1 MASPKYQSIDKFG
14 ESLLSREREKS
25 TAAKRGA
32 DTTRTISAGLSIVNA
47 MLADRAERRATE
59 VWNSGQEKLNSSLDF
74 FNTGLQFWDDHN
86 KMLGND
92 FAPENW
98 KEAYK
103 KRYYE
108 NYLSSK
114 GLTKADAN
122 REDSI
127 KQLEID
133 LENDLAT
140 YEKRM
145 KLAEQF
151 KLSGSETAETKAA
164 AFLQPINDS
173 LANRMDTIN
182 RNAGIIPSLVNLV
195 RGETEDPDEASAQAY
210 FDRIFQQNATWND
223 ATKEWESAQADNK
236 MMEVLKGEDMAV
248 DIKDVYFDSSITS
261 LVGSYAENNKLD
273 NDEIVIQLTEG
284 DKTFEGA
291 DFGSQ
296 FSNEDQAKFWEQAG
310 FLASAAKYK
319 YNNALALKT
328 AGGYEVEGLKTD
340 IDFLQAGVDYLIKEG
355 RVTPTKGVVSS
366 LPLTKNF
373 DYNAY
378 STTEIGEIVNKD
390 LGFFNSSVFDDVTP
404 DIRETLSTENT
415 VISNTSPDDQA
426 MIEVFTESD
435 ISLQD
440 ILADLTNNIVPKEDY
455 AEIGMLTEGLVQQ
468 TPVGERS
475 KAIEMADQIYKLIE
489 TDDIGPITS
498 SDPAPFNPNAPDPRP
513 VDTETNLLSK
523 TNLDRIIEY
532 DTTNKFKDLDR
543 DVLRRLLQTMPENEV
558 QDLLDRALNQER
570 IAERSRKLVG
580 DVSRAIRDSW
590 NKERNRG
597 ETIQKLR
604 ADDPDAYKQFQRLSN
619 MPGISEEQAL
629 DIILSE

>member
-1 MASPKYQSIDKFG
+1 MASPKYQSIDEFG
-14 ESLLSREREKS
+14 QSLLARQEAK
-25 TAAKRGA
+25 TAAAKKGV

-59 VWNSGQEKLNSSLDF
+59 IWNSGQEQLNSSLDF

-86 KMLGND
+86 NMLGND

-98 KEAYK
+98 REAYK

-133 LENDLAT
+133 LENDLDT

-173 LANRMDTIN
+173 LNSRMDTIN

-210 FDRIFQQNATWND
+210 FDSVFQQNATWNE
-223 ATKEWESAQADNK
+223 ATKQWESAQADNK
-236 MMEVLKGEDMAV
+236 MMEVLKGEDMPF
-248 DIKDVYFDSSITS
+248 DIKKIYFDSSITS

-273 NDEIVIQLTEG
+273 NDEIVIQLTEDG
-284 DKTFEGA
+284 KTFEGA
-291 DFGSQ
+291 DFGGQ
-296 FSNEDQAKFWEQAG
+296 FTTEDQAKFWEQAG

-319 YNNALALKT
+319 YNNALELKT

-340 IDFLQAGVDYLIKEG
+340 IDFLQAGVDHLIKEG
-355 RVTPTKGVVSS
+355 RVTPSGRFT
-366 LPLTKNF
+366 PLRNF

-415 VISNTSPDDQA
+415 VISNTSPDDQT
-426 MIEVFTESD
+426 MIESFTENN

-440 ILADLTNNIVPKEDY
+440 ILADLRDNLIDNKEY
-455 AEIGMLTEGLVQQ
+455 AGVRIATENLVQQ
-468 TPVGERS
+468 TPVGERR
-475 KAIEMADQIYKLIE
+475 KAIEIADQIYKLME
-489 TDDIGPITS
+489 TDPEDIQQEQPVDIQQEQ
-498 SDPAPFNPNAPDPRP
+498 P
-513 VDTETNLLSK
+513 VDTEINLLSK
-523 TNLDRIIEY
+523 TNIDRIIEY

-543 DVLRRLLQTMPENEV
+543 DVLRRLLQTMPEKEV
-558 QDLLDRALNQER
+558 QTLLDRALNQER
-570 IAERSRKLVG
+570 IAEQSRRLIGNVKRSV
-580 DVSRAIRDSW
+580 VDSW

-597 ETIQKLR
+597 KTIRELR

-619 MPGISEEQAL
+619 IPGISEEQAL
-629 DIILSE
+629 DILLSE

>member
-1 MASPKYQSIDKFG
+1 MASPKYQSIDEFG
-14 ESLLSREREKS
+14 QSLLSRQREKS
-25 TAAKRGA
+25 AAAKRGV
-32 DTTRTISAGLSIVNA
+32 DTTRTVRAGLSIVNA
-47 MLADRAERRATE
+47 MLADRAERRAAE

-173 LANRMDTIN
+173 LTNRMDTIN

-210 FDRIFQQNATWND
+210 FDSIFQQNATWNE

-236 MMEVLKGEDMAV
+236 MMEVLRGKEPDV
-248 DIKDVYFDSSITS
+248 DVDVKDIYLDSSITR
-261 LVGSYAENNKLD
+261 LVGSYAENDKLE

-296 FSNEDQAKFWEQAG
+296 FNNEDQAKFWEQAG

-319 YNNALALKT
+319 YNNAVELQT

-355 RVTPTKGVVSS
+355 RVTPSGRFT
-366 LPLTKNF
+366 PFRNF

-378 STTEIGEIVNKD
+378 SNTEIGEIVDKD
-390 LGFFNSSVFDDVTP
+390 LGFFNNSVCDDVTP

-415 VISNTSPDDQA
+415 VMSNTSLSDQT
-426 MIEVFTESD
+426 MIEVFTES
-435 ISLQD
+435 
-440 ILADLTNNIVPKEDY
+440 
-455 AEIGMLTEGLVQQ
+455 
-468 TPVGERS
+468 
-475 KAIEMADQIYKLIE
+475 
-489 TDDIGPITS
+489 
-498 SDPAPFNPNAPDPRP
+498 F
-513 VDTETNLLSK
+513 
-523 TNLDRIIEY
+523 
-532 DTTNKFKDLDR
+532 
-543 DVLRRLLQTMPENEV
+543 
-558 QDLLDRALNQER
+558 
-570 IAERSRKLVG
+570 
-580 DVSRAIRDSW
+580 
-590 NKERNRG
+590 
-597 ETIQKLR
+597 
-604 ADDPDAYKQFQRLSN
+604 
-619 MPGISEEQAL
+619 
-629 DIILSE
+629 

>member
-1 MASPKYQSIDKFG
+1 MASPKYQSIDELG
-14 ESLLSREREKS
+14 QSLLAREEAK
-25 TAAKRGA
+25 TAAAKRGS
-32 DTTRTISAGLSIVNA
+32 DTARTIGAGVSIVNA

-59 VWNSGQEKLNSSLDF
+59 IWNSGQEQLNSSLDF

-86 KMLGND
+86 NMLGND

-122 REDSI
+122 REDAI

-236 MMEVLKGEDMAV
+236 MIEVLKGEDMSV
-248 DIKDVYFDSSITS
+248 DIKDIYLDSSITR
-261 LVGSYAENNKLD
+261 LVGSYAENDKLE

-296 FSNEDQAKFWEQAG
+296 FNNEDQAKFWEQAG
-310 FLASAAKYK
+310 YLASAAKYK
-319 YNNALALKT
+319 YINAVELQT
-328 AGGYEVEGLKTD
+328 AGGYEVEGFKTD

-355 RVTPTKGVVSS
+355 RVTPSGSFT
-366 LPLTKNF
+366 PFKNF

-378 STTEIGEIVNKD
+378 SNKEIGEIVDKD

-415 VISNTSPDDQA
+415 VISNTSLSDQT
-426 MIEVFTESD
+426 MIESFIKNNID
-435 ISLQD
+435 LQD
-440 ILADLTNNIVPKEDY
+440 ILDDLRNNLIGNEEY
-455 AEIGMLTEGLVQQ
+455 AEIRIATEGLVLN
-468 TPVGERS
+468 TPIEERS
-475 KAIEMADQIYKLIE
+475 KSIEIADQIYKLME
-489 TDDIGPITS
+489 TDPEDIQQEQ
-498 SDPAPFNPNAPDPRP
+498 P
-513 VDTETNLLSK
+513 VDIQQEQPVEPEINLLSK
-523 TNLDRIIEY
+523 TNIDRIIEY

-543 DVLRRLLQTMPENEV
+543 DVLRRLLQTMPEKEV
-558 QDLLDRALNQER
+558 QTLLDRALNQER
-570 IAERSRKLVG
+570 IAERSRRLVG

>member
-1 MASPKYQSIDKFG
+1 MASPKYQSIDEFG
-14 ESLLSREREKS
+14 ESLLARQEAK
-25 TAAKRGA
+25 TASSKRGA
-32 DTTRTISAGLSIVNA
+32 DTARTVRAGLSVVNA
-47 MLADRAERRATE
+47 LLADRAERRATE
-59 VWNSGQEKLNSSLDF
+59 IWKSGQEQLNSSLDF

-127 KQLEID
+127 KQLDVD
-133 LENDLAT
+133 LENDLAA

-164 AFLQPINDS
+164 AFLKPINDS
-173 LANRMDTIN
+173 LNSRMDTIN

-195 RGETEDPDEASAQAY
+195 RGETADPDDASAKAY
-210 FDRIFQQNATWND
+210 FDSVFQQNATWNE

-236 MMEVLKGEDMAV
+236 MMEVLRGKEPDV
-248 DIKDVYFDSSITS
+248 DVKEVYFDTS
-261 LVGSYAENNKLD
+261 VTRLATTYAENDSLD

-291 DFGSQ
+291 DFGSE

-319 YNNALALKT
+319 YNNAVELQT

-340 IDFLQAGVDYLIKEG
+340 VQFLQSSVDYLIREG
-355 RVTPTKGVVSS
+355 RVTPSGRFT
-366 LPLTKNF
+366 PLRNF

-378 STTEIGEIVNKD
+378 SELELSDIVNKD
-390 LGFFNSSVFDDVTP
+390 VGFFDSPVFDDADPRLRESLNEVNPTIAETTIGGEFGVSRLIEES
-404 DIRETLSTENT
+404 DNMIGLLDILEDVRNNNILTEEHSQIREFTQEL
-415 VISNTSPDDQA
+415 IMRSNPR
-426 MIEVFTESD
+426 
-435 ISLQD
+435 
-440 ILADLTNNIVPKEDY
+440 
-455 AEIGMLTEGLVQQ
+455 
-468 TPVGERS
+468 ERR
-475 KAIEMADQIYKLIE
+475 EQL
-489 TDDIGPITS
+489 
-498 SDPAPFNPNAPDPRP
+498 
-513 VDTETNLLSK
+513 
-523 TNLDRIIEY
+523 
-532 DTTNKFKDLDR
+532 
-543 DVLRRLLQTMPENEV
+543 
-558 QDLLDRALNQER
+558 R
-570 IAERSRKLVG
+570 IAEE
-580 DVSRAIRDSW
+580 IY
-590 NKERNRG
+590 KE
-597 ETIQKLR
+597 L
-604 ADDPDAYKQFQRLSN
+604 
-619 MPGISEEQAL
+619 GIK
-629 DIILSE
+629 

>member
-1 MASPKYQSIDKFG
+1 MASPKYQSIDEFG
-14 ESLLSREREKS
+14 QSLLSRQREKS
-25 TAAKRGA
+25 AAAKRGV

-47 MLADRAERRATE
+47 MLADRAERRAAE
-59 VWNSGQEKLNSSLDF
+59 VWKGGQEKLNSSLDF

-86 KMLGND
+86 NMLGND

-98 KEAYK
+98 REAYK

-122 REDSI
+122 REDAI

-151 KLSGSETAETKAA
+151 KLSGSETTETKAA

-236 MMEVLKGEDMAV
+236 MIEVLKGEDMSV
-248 DIKDVYFDSSITS
+248 DIKDIYLDSSITR
-261 LVGSYAENNKLD
+261 LVGSYAENDKLE

-296 FSNEDQAKFWEQAG
+296 FNNEDQAKFWEQAG
-310 FLASAAKYK
+310 YLASAAKYK
-319 YNNALALKT
+319 YINAVELQT

-355 RVTPTKGVVSS
+355 RVNPSGSFTPFR
-366 LPLTKNF
+366 NF

-378 STTEIGEIVNKD
+378 SNKEIGEIVDKD

-415 VISNTSPDDQA
+415 VISNTSLSDQT
-426 MIEVFTESD
+426 MIESFIKNNID
-435 ISLQD
+435 LQD
-440 ILADLTNNIVPKEDY
+440 ILDDLRNNLIGNEEY
-455 AEIGMLTEGLVQQ
+455 AEIRIATEGLVLN
-468 TPVGERS
+468 TPIEERS
-475 KAIEMADQIYKLIE
+475 KSIEIADQIYKLME
-489 TDDIGPITS
+489 TDPEDIQQEQ
-498 SDPAPFNPNAPDPRP
+498 P
-513 VDTETNLLSK
+513 VDIQQEQPVEPEINLLSK
-523 TNLDRIIEY
+523 TNIDRIIEY

-570 IAERSRKLVG
+570 IAEQSRRLIGNVKRSV
-580 DVSRAIRDSW
+580 VDSW

-597 ETIQKLR
+597 KTIRELR

-629 DIILSE
+629 DIILTE

>member
-1 MASPKYQSIDKFG
+1 MASPKYQSIDEFG
-14 ESLLSREREKS
+14 QSLLSRQREKS
-25 TAAKRGA
+25 AAAKRGV
-32 DTTRTISAGLSIVNA
+32 DTTRTVRAGLSIVNA
-47 MLADRAERRATE
+47 MLADRAERRAAE

-210 FDRIFQQNATWND
+210 FDRIFQQNATWNE

-236 MMEVLKGEDMAV
+236 MMEVLRGKEPDV
-248 DIKDVYFDSSITS
+248 DVDVKDIYLDSSITR
-261 LVGSYAENNKLD
+261 LVGSYAENDKLE

-296 FSNEDQAKFWEQAG
+296 FNNEDQAKFWEQAG

-319 YNNALALKT
+319 YNNAVELQT

-355 RVTPTKGVVSS
+355 RVTPSGSFT
-366 LPLTKNF
+366 PFRNF

-378 STTEIGEIVNKD
+378 SNTEIGEIVDKD
-390 LGFFNSSVFDDVTP
+390 LGFFNNSVFDDVTP

-415 VISNTSPDDQA
+415 VMSNTSLSDQT

-440 ILADLTNNIVPKEDY
+440 ILADLTNNIVPNEEH
-455 AEIGMLTEGLVQQ
+455 AEIRMLTEGLVLQ
-468 TPVGERS
+468 TPVEERK
-475 KAIEMADQIYKLIE
+475 KAIEIANQIYKLME
-489 TDDIGPITS
+489 TDPEDIQQEQL
-498 SDPAPFNPNAPDPRP
+498 

-570 IAERSRKLVG
+570 IAEQSRRLIGNVKRSV
-580 DVSRAIRDSW
+580 VDSW

>member
-1 MASPKYQSIDKFG
+1 MASPKYQSIDEFG
-14 ESLLSREREKS
+14 QSLLSRQREKS
-25 TAAKRGA
+25 AAAKRGV

-47 MLADRAERRATE
+47 MLADRAERRAAE

-173 LANRMDTIN
+173 LTNRMDTIN

-210 FDRIFQQNATWND
+210 FDSVFQQNATWNE
-223 ATKEWESAQADNK
+223 ATKEWEAAQADNK
-236 MMEVLKGEDMAV
+236 MMEVLRGKEPDV
-248 DIKDVYFDSSITS
+248 DVDVKDIYLDSSITR
-261 LVGSYAENNKLD
+261 LVGSYAENDKLE

-296 FSNEDQAKFWEQAG
+296 FNNEDQAKFWEQAG
-310 FLASAAKYK
+310 YLASAAKYK
-319 YNNALALKT
+319 YINAVELQT

-340 IDFLQAGVDYLIKEG
+340 VQFLQAGVDYLIKEG
-355 RVTPTKGVVSS
+355 RVTPSGRFT
-366 LPLTKNF
+366 PFRNF

-378 STTEIGEIVNKD
+378 SELEISDIVNKD
-390 LGFFNSSVFDDVTP
+390 LGFFNNSVFDDVTP

-415 VISNTSPDDQA
+415 VMSNTSLSDQT

-440 ILADLTNNIVPKEDY
+440 ILADLTNNIVPNEDY
-455 AEIGMLTEGLVQQ
+455 AEIRMLTEGLVQQ
-468 TPVGERS
+468 TPVGERR
-475 KAIEMADQIYKLIE
+475 KAIEIADQIYKLME
-489 TDDIGPITS
+489 TDPEDIQQEQPVDIQQEQ
-498 SDPAPFNPNAPDPRP
+498 P

-543 DVLRRLLQTMPENEV
+543 DVLQTMPEKEV
-558 QDLLDRALNQER
+558 QTLLDRALNQER

>member
-1 MASPKYQSIDKFG
+1 MASPKYQSIDEFG
-14 ESLLSREREKS
+14 ESLLARQEAK
-25 TAAKRGA
+25 TASSKRGA
-32 DTTRTISAGLSIVNA
+32 DTARTVRAGLSVVNA
-47 MLADRAERRATE
+47 LLADRAERRATE
-59 VWNSGQEKLNSSLDF
+59 IWKSGQEQLNSSLDF

-127 KQLEID
+127 KQLDVD
-133 LENDLAT
+133 LENDLAA

-164 AFLQPINDS
+164 TFLQPINDS
-173 LANRMDTIN
+173 LTNRMETIN

-195 RGETEDPDEASAQAY
+195 RGETADPDDASAKAY
-210 FDRIFQQNATWND
+210 FDSVFQQNATWNE

-236 MMEVLKGEDMAV
+236 MMEVLRGKEPDV
-248 DIKDVYFDSSITS
+248 DVKEVYFDTS
-261 LVGSYAENNKLD
+261 VTRLATTYAENDSLD

-291 DFGSQ
+291 DFGSE

-319 YNNALALKT
+319 YNNAVELQT

-340 IDFLQAGVDYLIKEG
+340 VQFLQSSVDYLIREG
-355 RVTPTKGVVSS
+355 RVTPSGRFT
-366 LPLTKNF
+366 PLRNF

-378 STTEIGEIVNKD
+378 SELELSDIVNKD
-390 LGFFNSSVFDDVTP
+390 VGFFDSPVFDNVTP
-404 DIRETLSTENT
+404 KVAEILKEVNPTIAETTIGGEFGVSRLIEESDNMIGLLDILEDIRN
-415 VISNTSPDDQA
+415 
-426 MIEVFTESD
+426 
-435 ISLQD
+435 
-440 ILADLTNNIVPKEDY
+440 NNIRTEEHS
-455 AEIGMLTEGLVQQ
+455 EIRELTQELIMRSN
-468 TPVGERS
+468 PRERR
-475 KAIEMADQIYKLIE
+475 EQL
-489 TDDIGPITS
+489 
-498 SDPAPFNPNAPDPRP
+498 
-513 VDTETNLLSK
+513 
-523 TNLDRIIEY
+523 
-532 DTTNKFKDLDR
+532 
-543 DVLRRLLQTMPENEV
+543 
-558 QDLLDRALNQER
+558 R
-570 IAERSRKLVG
+570 IAEE
-580 DVSRAIRDSW
+580 IY
-590 NKERNRG
+590 KE
-597 ETIQKLR
+597 L
-604 ADDPDAYKQFQRLSN
+604 
-619 MPGISEEQAL
+619 GIK
-629 DIILSE
+629 

>member
-1 MASPKYQSIDKFG
+1 MASPKYQSIDELG
-14 ESLLSREREKS
+14 QSLLAREEAK
-25 TAAKRGA
+25 TAAAKRGS
-32 DTTRTISAGLSIVNA
+32 DTARTIGAGVSIVNA

-59 VWNSGQEKLNSSLDF
+59 IWNSGQEQLNSSLDF

-86 KMLGND
+86 NMLGND

-98 KEAYK
+98 REAYK

-122 REDSI
+122 REDAI

-173 LANRMDTIN
+173 LTNRMDTIN

-236 MMEVLKGEDMAV
+236 MIEVLKGEDMSV
-248 DIKDVYFDSSITS
+248 DIKDIYLDSSITR
-261 LVGSYAENNKLD
+261 LVGSYAENDKLE

-296 FSNEDQAKFWEQAG
+296 FNNEDQAKFWEQAG
-310 FLASAAKYK
+310 YLASAAKYK
-319 YNNALALKT
+319 YINAVELQT

-340 IDFLQAGVDYLIKEG
+340 VQFLQSSVDYLIREG
-355 RVTPTKGVVSS
+355 RVTPASKMNLFKSF
-366 LPLTKNF
+366 N
-373 DYNAY
+373 YNAY
-378 STTEIGEIVNKD
+378 SELELSDIVNQD
-390 LGFFNSSVFDDVTP
+390 VGFFDSPVFDNVTP
-404 DIRETLSTENT
+404 KVAEILKEVNPTIAETTIGGEFGVSTLIEESDNMIGLLDILEDIRN
-415 VISNTSPDDQA
+415 
-426 MIEVFTESD
+426 
-435 ISLQD
+435 
-440 ILADLTNNIVPKEDY
+440 NNIRTEEHS
-455 AEIGMLTEGLVQQ
+455 EIRELTQELIMRSN
-468 TPVGERS
+468 PRERR
-475 KAIEMADQIYKLIE
+475 EQL
-489 TDDIGPITS
+489 
-498 SDPAPFNPNAPDPRP
+498 
-513 VDTETNLLSK
+513 
-523 TNLDRIIEY
+523 
-532 DTTNKFKDLDR
+532 
-543 DVLRRLLQTMPENEV
+543 
-558 QDLLDRALNQER
+558 R
-570 IAERSRKLVG
+570 IAEE
-580 DVSRAIRDSW
+580 IY
-590 NKERNRG
+590 KE
-597 ETIQKLR
+597 L
-604 ADDPDAYKQFQRLSN
+604 
-619 MPGISEEQAL
+619 GIK
-629 DIILSE
+629 

>member
-1 MASPKYQSIDKFG
+1 MASPKYQSIDEFG
-14 ESLLSREREKS
+14 QSLLSRQREKS
-25 TAAKRGA
+25 AAAKRGV

-47 MLADRAERRATE
+47 MLADRAERRAAE

-127 KQLEID
+127 KQLDVD
-133 LENDLAT
+133 LENDLAA

-210 FDRIFQQNATWND
+210 FDSIFQQNATWNE

-236 MMEVLKGEDMAV
+236 MMEVLRGKEPDVNV
-248 DIKDVYFDSSITS
+248 DIKAIYLDSSITR
-261 LVGSYAENNKLD
+261 LVGSYAENDKLE

-296 FSNEDQAKFWEQAG
+296 FSNEDQAKLWEQAG

-319 YNNALALKT
+319 YNNAVELQT

-340 IDFLQAGVDYLIKEG
+340 VQFLQSSVDYLIREG
-355 RVTPTKGVVSS
+355 RVTPSGR
-366 LPLTKNF
+366 LTPFRNF

-378 STTEIGEIVNKD
+378 SELELSDIVNQD
-390 LGFFNSSVFDDVTP
+390 VGFFDSPVFDNVTP
-404 DIRETLSTENT
+404 KVAEILKEVNPTIAETTIGGEFGVSTLIEESDNMIGLLDILEDVRNNNILTEEHSEIRELTQEL
-415 VISNTSPDDQA
+415 IMRSNPR
-426 MIEVFTESD
+426 
-435 ISLQD
+435 
-440 ILADLTNNIVPKEDY
+440 
-455 AEIGMLTEGLVQQ
+455 
-468 TPVGERS
+468 ERR
-475 KAIEMADQIYKLIE
+475 EQL
-489 TDDIGPITS
+489 
-498 SDPAPFNPNAPDPRP
+498 
-513 VDTETNLLSK
+513 
-523 TNLDRIIEY
+523 
-532 DTTNKFKDLDR
+532 
-543 DVLRRLLQTMPENEV
+543 
-558 QDLLDRALNQER
+558 R
-570 IAERSRKLVG
+570 IAEE
-580 DVSRAIRDSW
+580 IY
-590 NKERNRG
+590 KE
-597 ETIQKLR
+597 L
-604 ADDPDAYKQFQRLSN
+604 
-619 MPGISEEQAL
+619 GIK
-629 DIILSE
+629 